1 MEIKINTIGIPPHIV
16 DGLDGGNGALSAEQ
30 GKNLKTAIENL
41 RASLAMLS
49 YNEKKPV
56 FPWDDPTLHEYI
68 QDGLSLH
75 LDGINKGDVENQWT
89 DLVNGVAFPNHGAI
103 PTENAWRFN
112 GVDSWL
118 GFQGSEYDLEFDNE
132 NCTIEWAYYK
142 DSIGQAPSTDGAGFS
157 LCTFGTVTSGDSH
170 TVGLQFASAYRAK
183 YINDMFVDGTRG
195 ETGGP
200 HVWADPNIDIIN
212 AHSVSVNKK
221 YAFDN
226 EAKLVSLSAN
236 HWTTNTGGRA
246 IGCTFKD
253 GRPAYYC
260 RAGKVFA
267 IRIYNRILTED
278 EMRHNQEVDNKRF
291 SLGLTL

>member
-1 MEIKINTIGIPPHIV
+1 MEIKINTIGGSPVV
-16 DGLDGGNGALSAEQ
+16 DGLDGGDGALSAEQ

-49 YNEKKPV
+49 YSGKKPV

-68 QDGLSLH
+68 QDGLALH

-89 DLVNGVAFPNHGAI
+89 DLVKGTAFPNHGA
-103 PTENAWRFN
+103 TALENAWQFN
-112 GVDSWL
+112 GEDSWL
-118 GFQGSEYDLEFDNE
+118 GFQGSEYDLDFDNE
-132 NCTIEWAYYK
+132 NCTIECAYYK
-142 DSIGQAPSTDGAGFS
+142 DTIGQEPSTDGAGFS

-170 TVGLQFASAYRAK
+170 SVGLQFASAYHAK
-183 YINDMFVDGTRG
+183 YINHMFVDGTRG
-195 ETGGP
+195 GEKGP
-200 HVWADPNIDIIN
+200 HVWADPNIDITN

-226 EAKLVSLSAN
+226 ETKLASLAVN

-253 GRPAYYC
+253 GGPAYFC
-260 RAGKVFA
+260 KAGKVFA
-267 IRIYNRILTED
+267 IRIYNRILTEE
-278 EMRHNQEVDNKRF
+278 EMRHNQEIDNKRF